1 MINMSKKTLKSVS
14 IALAVIGIILIASGP
29 VVGIVSEKIT
39 LLDEKG
45 KRVHDDSM
53 TLMNSTYALSFTL
66 EKNQKIDVEMS
77 VGLENITVHIIF
89 VEKSEY
95 LNDLEVNGAPNAG
108 DGLQMLYAS
117 YDDFVIGEPIV
128 RHTSTQR
135 TLVMGSYY
143 YMEFM
148 GGYTGSVLYSIPN
161 DYVILIWGVNSWG
174 SNSTLGEHAY
184 FDIKVIIDG
193 PGQEAG
199 ILFYLIGGGVICVAI
214 VIALIYSKK
223 QRT

>member
-1 MINMSKKTLKSVS
+1 MINMSKKVLKYVS
-14 IALAVIGIILIASGP
+14 IALAVIGMILIASGP
-29 VVGIVSEKIT
+29 VVGVVNEKII

-45 KRVHDDSM
+45 KAVHDDSM
-53 TLMNSTYALSFTL
+53 NFMNSTYALSFTL

-77 VGLENITVHIIF
+77 VDLENMTVHIIF

-117 YDDFVIGEPIV
+117 YDDFVVGEPIV
-128 RHTSTQR
+128 RHNDNDRILT
-135 TLVMGSYY
+135 MGSYY

-161 DYVILIWGVNSWG
+161 DYMILIWGENSWG

-184 FDIKVIIDG
+184 FNIKVIIDG
-193 PGQEAG
+193 PGQEAA
-199 ILFYLIGGGVICVAI
+199 ILFYLIGGGLICVAI
-214 VIALIYSKK
+214 VIALIHSKK
-223 QRT
+223 KRT

>member
-1 MINMSKKTLKSVS
+1 MSKKVLKYVS
-14 IALAVIGIILIASGP
+14 IALAVIGMILIASGP
-29 VVGIVSEKIT
+29 VVGVVNEKIT

-45 KRVHDDSM
+45 KTVHDDSM
-53 TLMNSTYALSFTL
+53 SFMNSTYAFSFTL

-77 VGLENITVHIIF
+77 VDLENITVHIIF

-95 LNDLEVNGAPNAG
+95 LDDLEVNGAPNAG

-117 YDDFVIGEPIV
+117 YDDFVVGEPIT
-128 RHTSTQR
+128 RHSSTQR

-148 GGYTGSVLYSIPN
+148 GGYTGNVLYSIPN
-161 DYVILIWGVNSWG
+161 DYVVLIWGDNSWG
-174 SNSTLGEHAY
+174 SNSTLGKHAY

-199 ILFYLIGGGVICVAI
+199 IIFYLIGGGVICVAI

-223 QRT
+223 KRT

>member
-1 MINMSKKTLKSVS
+1 MINMSKKVLKYVS
-14 IALAVIGIILIASGP
+14 IALAVIGMILIASGP
-29 VVGIVSEKIT
+29 VVGVVNEKII

-45 KRVHDDSM
+45 KAVHDDSM
-53 TLMNSTYALSFTL
+53 NFMNSTYALSFTL

-77 VGLENITVHIIF
+77 VDLENMTVHIIF

-117 YDDFVIGEPIV
+117 YDDFVVGEPIV
-128 RHTSTQR
+128 RHNDNDRILT
-135 TLVMGSYY
+135 MGSYY

-161 DYVILIWGVNSWG
+161 DYVILIWGENSWG

-184 FDIKVIIDG
+184 FNIKVIIDG
-193 PGQEAG
+193 PGQEAA

-214 VIALIYSKK
+214 VIALINSKK

>member
-1 MINMSKKTLKSVS
+1 MSKKVLKYVS
-14 IALAVIGIILIASGP
+14 IALAVIGMILIASGP
-29 VVGIVSEKIT
+29 VVGVVNEKII

-45 KRVHDDSM
+45 KAVHDDSM
-53 TLMNSTYALSFTL
+53 NFMNSTYALSFTL

-77 VGLENITVHIIF
+77 VDLENMTVHIIF

-95 LNDLEVNGAPNAG
+95 LNDLEVNGAPNSG

-117 YDDFVIGEPIV
+117 YDDFVVGEPIV
-128 RHTSTQR
+128 RHNDNDRILT
-135 TLVMGSYY
+135 MGSYY

-161 DYVILIWGVNSWG
+161 DYVILIWGENSWG

-184 FDIKVIIDG
+184 FNIKVIIDG
-193 PGQEAG
+193 PGQEAA
-199 ILFYLIGGGVICVAI
+199 ILFYLIGGGLICVAI
-214 VIALIYSKK
+214 VIALIHSKK
-223 QRT
+223 KRT

>member
-1 MINMSKKTLKSVS
+1 MSKKSLKYVS

-29 VVGIVSEKIT
+29 VVGVVNEKIT

-77 VGLENITVHIIF
+77 VNLENMTVHIIF

-95 LNDLEVNGAPNAG
+95 LDDLEVNGAPNAG

-128 RHTSTQR
+128 RHVATQR
-135 TLVMGSYY
+135 VLTMGSYY

-148 GGYTGSVLYSIPN
+148 GGYTGNVLYSIPN
-161 DYVILIWGVNSWG
+161 DYVVLIWGDNSWG

-223 QRT
+223 KRT

>member
-1 MINMSKKTLKSVS
+1 MSKKSLKYVS

-29 VVGIVSEKIT
+29 IVGVVNEKIT

-77 VGLENITVHIIF
+77 VNLENMTVHIIF

-95 LNDLEVNGAPNAG
+95 LDDLEVNGAPNAG

-117 YDDFVIGEPIV
+117 YDDFVVGEPIV
-128 RHTSTQR
+128 RHVATQR
-135 TLVMGSYY
+135 VLTMGSYY

-148 GGYTGSVLYSIPN
+148 GGYTGNVLYSIPN
-161 DYVILIWGVNSWG
+161 DYVVLIWGDNSWG

-223 QRT
+223 KRT

>member
-1 MINMSKKTLKSVS
+1 MSKINLKYVS
-14 IALAVIGIILIASGP
+14 IALAVIGMILIASGP
-29 VVGIVSEKIT
+29 VVGVVNEKIT

-77 VGLENITVHIIF
+77 VNLENMTVHIIF

-95 LNDLEVNGAPNAG
+95 LNDLEVNGPPDSG

-117 YDDFVIGEPIV
+117 YDDFVVGEPIV
-128 RHTSTQR
+128 RHNDNDRILT
-135 TLVMGSYY
+135 MGSYY

-161 DYVILIWGVNSWG
+161 DYVILIWGENSWG

-193 PGQEAG
+193 PGQEAA

>member
-1 MINMSKKTLKSVS
+1 MSKKVLKYVS
-14 IALAVIGIILIASGP
+14 IALAVIGMILIASGP
-29 VVGIVSEKIT
+29 VVGVVNEKII

-45 KRVHDDSM
+45 KAVHDDSM
-53 TLMNSTYALSFTL
+53 NFMNSTYALSFTL

-77 VGLENITVHIIF
+77 VDLENMTVHIIF

-117 YDDFVIGEPIV
+117 YDDFVVGEPIV
-128 RHTSTQR
+128 RHNDNDRILT
-135 TLVMGSYY
+135 MGSYY

-161 DYVILIWGVNSWG
+161 DYMILIWGENSWG

-184 FDIKVIIDG
+184 FNIKVIIDG
-193 PGQEAG
+193 PGQEAA
-199 ILFYLIGGGVICVAI
+199 ILFYLIGGGLICVAI
-214 VIALIYSKK
+214 VIALIHSKK
-223 QRT
+223 KRT

>member
-1 MINMSKKTLKSVS
+1 MEKKILKYVS
-14 IALAVIGIILIASGP
+14 IALAVIGMILIASGP
-29 VVGIVSEKIT
+29 VVGAVNEKLT

-45 KRVHDDSM
+45 KTVPNDSM
-53 TLMNSTYALSFTL
+53 NFMNSTYAFSFTL

-77 VGLENITVHIIF
+77 VDLENMTVHIIF

-95 LNDLEVNGAPNAG
+95 LKDLEVNGAPNAG

-117 YDDFVIGEPIV
+117 YDDFVVGEPIA
-128 RHTSTQR
+128 RHDDNHR
-135 TLVMGSYY
+135 TLTMGSYY

-148 GGYTGSVLYSIPN
+148 GGYTGNVLYSIPN
-161 DYVILIWGVNSWG
+161 DYVILIWGENSWG
-174 SNSTLGEHAY
+174 SNSTLGEYGY

-193 PGQEAG
+193 PGQEAA

-223 QRT
+223 PRT

>member
-1 MINMSKKTLKSVS
+1 MSKKVLKYVS
-14 IALAVIGIILIASGP
+14 IALAVIGMILIASGP
-29 VVGIVSEKIT
+29 VVGVVNEKII

-45 KRVHDDSM
+45 KAVHDDSM
-53 TLMNSTYALSFTL
+53 NFMNSTYALSFTL

-77 VGLENITVHIIF
+77 VDLENMTVHIIF

-117 YDDFVIGEPIV
+117 YDDFVVGEPIV
-128 RHTSTQR
+128 RHNDNDRILT
-135 TLVMGSYY
+135 MGSYY

-161 DYVILIWGVNSWG
+161 DYVILIWGENSWG

-184 FDIKVIIDG
+184 FNIKVIIDG
-193 PGQEAG
+193 PGQEAA
-199 ILFYLIGGGVICVAI
+199 ILFYLIGGGLICVAI
-214 VIALIYSKK
+214 VIALIHSKK
-223 QRT
+223 KRT

>member
-1 MINMSKKTLKSVS
+1 MINMAKKSLKYVS

-29 VVGIVSEKIT
+29 VVGVVNEKIT

-77 VGLENITVHIIF
+77 VGLENMTVHIIF

-95 LNDLEVNGAPNAG
+95 LDDLEVNGAPNAG

-117 YDDFVIGEPIV
+117 YDDFVVGEPIV
-128 RHTSTQR
+128 RHSSNQR

-161 DYVILIWGVNSWG
+161 DYVILIWGENSWG

-223 QRT
+223 PRT

>member
-1 MINMSKKTLKSVS
+1 MSKKSLKYVS

-29 VVGIVSEKIT
+29 VVGAANEKIT

-45 KRVHDDSM
+45 KTVHDDSM
-53 TLMNSTYALSFTL
+53 NLMNSTYALGFTL

-77 VGLENITVHIIF
+77 VGLENMTVHIIF

-117 YDDFVIGEPIV
+117 YTDFVIGEPIV
-128 RHTSTQR
+128 RHVATLR
-135 TLVMGSYY
+135 TLTMGSYY

-161 DYVILIWGVNSWG
+161 DYVVLIWGENSWG

-193 PGQEAG
+193 PGQEAA
-199 ILFYLIGGGVICVAI
+199 ILFYVIGGGVICVAI

>member
-1 MINMSKKTLKSVS
+1 MSKKVLKYVS
-14 IALAVIGIILIASGP
+14 IALAVIGMILIASGP
-29 VVGIVSEKIT
+29 VVGVVNEKII

-45 KRVHDDSM
+45 KAVHDDSM
-53 TLMNSTYALSFTL
+53 NFMNSTYALSFTL

-77 VGLENITVHIIF
+77 VDLENMTVHIIF

-117 YDDFVIGEPIV
+117 YDDFVVGEPIV
-128 RHTSTQR
+128 RHNDNDRILT
-135 TLVMGSYY
+135 MGSYY

-161 DYVILIWGVNSWG
+161 DYVILIWGENSWG

-184 FDIKVIIDG
+184 FNIKVIIDG
-193 PGQEAG
+193 PGQEAA

-214 VIALIYSKK
+214 VIALIHSKK
-223 QRT
+223 KRT

>member
-1 MINMSKKTLKSVS
+1 MAKKSLKYVS

-29 VVGIVSEKIT
+29 VVGAVNEKIT

-53 TLMNSTYALSFTL
+53 NLMNSTYALGFTL

-77 VGLENITVHIIF
+77 VGLENMTVHIIF

-117 YDDFVIGEPIV
+117 YDDFVVGEPIV
-128 RHTSTQR
+128 RHNDNDR
-135 TLVMGSYY
+135 ILGMGSYY

-161 DYVILIWGVNSWG
+161 DYVVLIWGENSWG

-199 ILFYLIGGGVICVAI
+199 ILFYIIGGGVICVAI

-223 QRT
+223 ERT

>member
-1 MINMSKKTLKSVS
+1 MINMSKKVLKYVS
-14 IALAVIGIILIASGP
+14 IALAVIGMILIASGP
-29 VVGIVSEKIT
+29 VVGVVNEKIT

-45 KRVHDDSM
+45 KAVHDDSM
-53 TLMNSTYALSFTL
+53 NFMNSTYALSFTL

-77 VGLENITVHIIF
+77 VDLENMTVHIIF

-117 YDDFVIGEPIV
+117 YDDFVVGEPIV
-128 RHTSTQR
+128 RHNDNDRILT
-135 TLVMGSYY
+135 MGSYY

-161 DYVILIWGVNSWG
+161 DYMILIWGENSWG

-214 VIALIYSKK
+214 VIALINSKK